1 MCSPFLKTWRA
12 ATEVRRMVV
21 RLLLAAALLGGVAAT
36 ISAAETTE
44 RVLRVAADPNNL
56 PFSNQR
62 GEGFENKLIELIA
75 HELGARVEYTWWAQR
90 RGFFRNT
97 LKSGDC
103 DLVAGVPHDFEMAL
117 TTAPYYR
124 SSYVF
129 VTRKD
134 RALHFTSLDDP
145 RLRELRIG
153 VQMVGDDFANT
164 PPAHALSARGITTNI
179 RGYTLY
185 GDYAQPNPPAR
196 IIDAV
201 LGGEI
206 DVACVWGPLAGYFA
220 RQHADALELSPM
232 PAQDAISAMPFTF
245 DISVGVRRRE
255 RELKNEVEAVLVRKK
270 TEIDALLASYGVPRA
285 DQAPAATA
293 AVTTNH

>member
-1 MCSPFLKTWRA
+1 MCSHSPNRRRA
-12 ATEVRRMVV
+12 MSRFPGVRVLV
-21 RLLLAAALLGGVAAT
+21 AASVFAAFTTLLAAADAPA
-36 ISAAETTE
+36 

-62 GEGFENKLIELIA
+62 GEGFENKLVELIA

-134 RALHFTSLDDP
+134 RGLRFTSLDDP
-145 RLRELRIG
+145 RLRQLLIG

-185 GDYAQPNPPAR
+185 GDYTQPNPPAR

-201 LGGEI
+201 LKGDI

-220 RQHADALELSPM
+220 RQHSDTLELTPM
-232 PAQDAISAMPFTF
+232 PSQDAMSAMPFTF

-255 RELKNEVEAVLVRKK
+255 RALKNEVESILVRKK

-285 DQAPAATA
+285 DQTLAATS
-293 AVTTNH
+293 NH